1 MIIDT
6 LENASQYFLLN
17 PLFEKAFDYLK
28 NKNLDSLEVGVT
40 EIQEGLKMI
49 VFDEMAKTKEESLS
63 KFECHNENID
73 IQICLKGIE
82 NIGWKP
88 RQKCTNPI
96 GEYSAEKDVLFYN
109 DDPDMFFQ
117 LNDNQFA
124 IFYPNDVH
132 APMIGDDFI
141 RKIVF
146 KVKI

>member
-6 LENASQYFLLN
+6 IENASHYFPLN
-17 PLFEKAFDYLK
+17 PLFKRAFDYLK
-28 NKNLDSLEVGVT
+28 DKNLDALEVGVT
-40 EIQEGLKMI
+40 EIEENLKMI
-49 VFDEMAKTKEESLS
+49 VFDEPAKTKEESLS
-63 KFECHNENID
+63 KLECHNQNID
-73 IQICLKGIE
+73 IQICLKGTE
-82 NIGWKP
+82 TIGWKP
-88 RQKCTNPI
+88 RQNCTNPV

-109 DDPDMFFQ
+109 DAPDMFFQ

-132 APMIGDDFI
+132 APMIGDGNI

>member
-6 LENASQYFLLN
+6 LANAHKYTSLH
-17 PLFEKAFDYLK
+17 PLFAKAFEYINATDLK
-28 NKNLDSLEVGVT
+28 AIEDGKYEVS
-40 EIQEGLKMI
+40 EGLKSI
-49 VFDEMAKTKEESLS
+49 VATKIGMTAQESEA
-63 KFECHNENID
+63 KFECHNNNID

-82 NIGWKP
+82 NIGWKS
-88 RQKCTNPI
+88 RQKCTKPI
-96 GEYSAEKDVLFYN
+96 GEYNAEKDVLFYN
-109 DDPDMFFQ
+109 DNPDMFFQ

-132 APMIGDDFI
+132 APMIGNGFI